1 MKDVEKNKFFEKARE
16 KASSVLNNNDRLKQL
31 FANSTEKLGAVNLE
45 SFKGSKFIDRIRV
58 LIRMV
63 KAYKRGEYRNIKL
76 QNILL
81 IVAALV
87 YFVTPLDLIPDF
99 IPITGL
105 VDDFTVII
113 WVYNKIQQ
121 EIDDFLEW
129 ENGLEIE

>member
-31 FANSTEKLGAVNLE
+31 FANSTEKLSAVNLE
-45 SFKGSKFIDRIRV
+45 NFKGSKFVDRIRV

-105 VDDFTVII
+105 VDDFTVIV
-113 WVYNKIQQ
+113 WVYNKVQQ
-121 EIDDFLEW
+121 EIDKFMEW

>member
-31 FANSTEKLGAVNLE
+31 FANSTEKLSTVNLE
-45 SFKGSKFIDRIRV
+45 NFKGSKFVDRIRV

-105 VDDFTVII
+105 VDDFTVIV
-113 WVYNKIQQ
+113 WVYNKVQQ
-121 EIDDFLEW
+121 EIDKFMEW
-129 ENGLEIE
+129 EGAV

>member
-1 MKDVEKNKFFEKARE
+1 MRDVEQNKFFEKARE

-31 FANSTEKLGAVNLE
+31 FTNSSEKLGALNLE
-45 SFKGSKFIDRIRV
+45 NFKSSKFVDRVRV

-105 VDDFTVII
+105 VDDFTVVV
-113 WVYNKIQQ
+113 WVYNKVQQ
-121 EIDDFLEW
+121 EIDKFIEW
-129 ENGLEIE
+129 ESAI

>member
-1 MKDVEKNKFFEKARE
+1 MKDVEQNKFFKKAKE

-45 SFKGSKFIDRIRV
+45 NFKGSKFVDRIRV

-63 KAYKRGEYRNIKL
+63 KAYKRGEYRNVKL

-105 VDDFTVII
+105 VDDFTVIV
-113 WVYNKIQQ
+113 WVYNKVQQ
-121 EIDDFLEW
+121 EIDKFMEW

>member
-31 FANSTEKLGAVNLE
+31 FANSTEKLSAVNLE
-45 SFKGSKFIDRIRV
+45 NFKGSKFVDRIRV

-105 VDDFTVII
+105 VDDFTVIV
-113 WVYNKIQQ
+113 WVYNKVQQ
-121 EIDDFLEW
+121 EIDKFMEW
-129 ENGLEIE
+129 ESAV

>member
-45 SFKGSKFIDRIRV
+45 NFKGSKFIDRIRV

-63 KAYKRGEYRNIKL
+63 KAYKKGEYRNIKL

-81 IVAALV
+81 TVAALV

-105 VDDFTVII
+105 VDDFTVIV

-121 EIDDFLEW
+121 EIDGFLEW
-129 ENGLEIE
+129 ENTT

>member
-1 MKDVEKNKFFEKARE
+1 MKDVEQNKFFEKARE
-16 KASSVLNNNDRLKQL
+16 KASAVLNNNDRLKQL
-31 FANSTEKLGAVNLE
+31 FSNSSEKLGALNLE
-45 SFKGSKFIDRIRV
+45 NFKSGKFVDRIRV

-63 KAYKRGEYRNIKL
+63 KAYKRGEYRNVKL

-105 VDDFTVII
+105 VDDFTVVV
-113 WVYNKIQQ
+113 WVYNKVQQ
-121 EIDDFLEW
+121 EIDKFIAW
-129 ENGLEIE
+129 ENGIEIE